1 MTAAPLCQAIYSA
14 FQAAPPSPGGLV
26 APGADDG
33 EAADIRRTLRHRRWT
48 AVPRSTPSTLRWAL
62 AWLTCDARRHYLPL
76 WLLASIDEVNA
87 RSSTLFHLTRI
98 AEPAHR
104 AELALY
110 TDAERAA
117 VADFLRWITAA
128 DPSEAERA
136 TSALLGWA

>member
-1 MTAAPLCQAIYSA
+1 MSA
-14 FQAAPPSPGGLV
+14 V
-26 APGADDG
+26 
-33 EAADIRRTLRHRRWT
+33 EVT
-48 AVPRSTPSTLRWAL
+48 RS
-62 AWLTCDARRHYLPL
+62 Y
-76 WLLASIDEVNA
+76 
-87 RSSTLFHLTRI
+87 LTRI